1 MVFAPFMGS
10 ILFGIDKSTL
20 VNTVLVNDLP
30 LVRSLA
36 RNAGKNVLWSAALIV
51 LSALPASQTTNA
63 ASLKYELA
71 RLLQD
76 NPLIRAAEK
85 NLQSSIKEID
95 ISRSSFLP
103 TVSATGEIGPEFVD
117 SPAERNQSDGQG
129 GKISSRL
136 KQSAGLTVTQSL
148 FDGYSN
154 LSTLRTA
161 QLNKE
166 IAAISLEGTRQ
177 NTLFEGVRVYIDVL
191 RQQRLIELSRENEET
206 IQRQLNLEDERV
218 LRGSGVAVDVLQAK
232 SRLQTAKE
240 KRVTLEGALQDAITR
255 YVQVFNSAPDIET
268 MMDPAPPVELIPST
282 LDRAIEIS
290 TSENPA
296 VTNSGVGVEVAG
308 ENRRAAAAGLYP
320 SLDLESSWNVEK
332 DSNTTLGV
340 RRDYSVVL
348 KASWDLFSGFS
359 TKNTRT
365 QAAFDYGASKDSYD
379 DTVRKLAEQTKLA
392 WQALLTSRQ
401 RIELLENAVNIASE
415 VFQARKKLREQ
426 GSETV
431 VSVLDAES
439 EVNQAQIDFTT
450 AAYDERL
457 AVYQLL
463 LAMGRLD
470 GRRLNLALN

>member
-1 MVFAPFMGS
+1 MVFAAFLGAT
-10 ILFGIDKSTL
+10 LFGINKST
-20 VNTVLVNDLP
+20 VINTIAMNTLTAMH
-30 LVRSLA
+30 S
-36 RNAGKNVLWSAALIV
+36 AGKNVLWLAALIV
-51 LSALPASQTTNA
+51 LSALPASHMVNA
-63 ASLKYELA
+63 ASLKSELA

-117 SPAERNQSDGQG
+117 SPAERNQGDGQG

-161 QLNKE
+161 QLNRE

-282 LDRAIEIS
+282 LDRAVEIS

-296 VTNSGVGVEVAG
+296 VTNSGVGVEVAE

-359 TKNTRT
+359 TKNSRT
-365 QAAFDYGASKDSYD
+365 QASFDYGASKDSYD